1 MRQTQIAIDAH
12 VLPFEEFCEKY
23 QVDPTEATNIYEDLH
38 NAKVGNIVVTQ
49 VAGNKIGFTYSG
61 HTYAFG
67 INISLFIE
75 TTFDYYYTSVI
86 QSIDWENGYFDTIN
100 SRYKFKFEDDDM
112 SVFVDVI
119 NKSKNPLP
127 EYATPASAGMDL
139 RASLTEAVILKPM
152 ERKVIPTDLF
162 MAIPEG
168 YECQI
173 RPRSGL
179 AVKHGITVLNTP
191 GTVDA
196 DFRGNIGVILI
207 NLSNADFT
215 INPGDRIAQAVFNK
229 FESITFNEVEELSKT
244 VRGEG
249 GFGHSGVK

>member
-1 MRQTQIAIDAH
+1 MEQIQIAIDAH
-12 VLPFEEFCEKY
+12 VLPLEEFCEKY
-23 QVDPTEATNIYEDLH
+23 KVDPMQTADVYQDLH
-38 NAKVGNIVVTQ
+38 TAKIGNISITQVSGNKVG
-49 VAGNKIGFTYSG
+49 FSYSG

-67 INISLFIE
+67 PNISLFIE
-75 TTFDYYYTSVI
+75 TDWDYYYTSVI
-86 QSIDWENGYFDTIN
+86 QSINWQEGYFDTLN
-100 SRYKFKFEDDDM
+100 SRYKFKFEEDDM
-112 SVFVDVI
+112 CVVVDVI

-139 RASLTEAVILKPM
+139 RASLEEAVTLKPM
-152 ERKVIPTDLF
+152 ERKVIPTDLY

-179 AVKHGITVLNTP
+179 AAKHGITVLNTP

-207 NLSNADFT
+207 NLSNEDFV

-229 FESITFNEVEELSKT
+229 FESITFREVEELSET
-244 VRGEG
+244 ARGEG